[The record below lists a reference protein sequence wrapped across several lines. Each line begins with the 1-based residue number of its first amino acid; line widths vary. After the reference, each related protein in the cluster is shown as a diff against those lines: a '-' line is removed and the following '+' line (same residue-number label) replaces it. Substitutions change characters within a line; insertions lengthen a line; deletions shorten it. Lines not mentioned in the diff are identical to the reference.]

1 MSMQQ
6 DTEDH
11 ILDDESSNDALSQPS
26 CLLNVL
32 SHFSNPRHLCHALS
46 VNQLWK
52 SVAEMPALWED
63 LYTRLHGAPYPYER
77 VAR

>member
-1 MSMQQ
+1 MALQQ

-11 ILDDESSNDALSQPS
+11 ARSDDTINLALSQPT

-32 SHFSNPRHLCHALS
+32 MHLNSPRHLCHALS

-52 SVAEMPALWED
+52 SVAEMPIVWEE
-63 LYTRLHGAPYPYER
+63 LYTRLYGCPFPYER